1 MGQACGCSG
10 AAISDKLGGICLAT
24 VPFGFP
30 SLPQL
35 RRSRT
40 GSAKTGAS
48 WQRPIGLG
56 WERPYTVRYASNL
69 DDGPNHGAPLG
80 GFGAGCIGRGP
91 DGSFNLWHLD
101 GGEHWFGTLP
111 DCQFALFEHD
121 GTASRAHALASA
133 PLRDDSRPDAPQPPL
148 ESWSWYPASTS
159 ERSSGTYSA
168 RYPCSRFHYE
178 NVFAAR
184 VSCEAFS
191 PILPGDY
198 ERTSYPVAV
207 FRWSFTNP
215 TAAPLDLS
223 LLLSWRNSLGWFTN
237 TDPAA
242 AVHFRD
248 DGSPEHNYLP
258 AIGRTRGQR
267 NRKLDAPGLKGV
279 LLEGERAEPLAEGQ
293 GQWCLAVPDEETL
306 AHSGLEIMRCS
317 RWNPA
322 GDGAEIWNAFGLDG
336 SIPESDNDRR
346 SADHD
351 HASAALAVRF
361 RLEPGQSL
369 ELPMVISWDLPVTAF
384 ASGTRA
390 LRRYTDVFGSGGDN
404 AAAIAAE
411 ALLDWRA
418 WRTAIETWQA
428 PVVGRADLPDPLRM
442 ALLNELYDLA
452 SGGSLWTAATP
463 QDPVGRFGVLECLDY
478 AWYESL
484 DVRLYGSFALL
495 QLWPELDKAVLR
507 DFARAIP
514 AADPT
519 PRPIGWYFTQG
530 RGRVEAPRKLAGATP
545 HDLGAPNERPF
556 DATNYTAY
564 QDCNLWKDLA
574 SDFVLQVWRTFRLAP
589 SGEDLRFL
597 ADCWPAAVT
606 ALRYLKQFDA
616 NNDGLPDNG
625 GAPDQTF
632 DDWPLQG
639 VSAYCGALWIAAL
652 EAALAMGQRLQLE
665 LGLDTSAEQRQF
677 GGWLEQSRTNFDA
690 LLWNGEY
697 YKIDAESGTPVVMAD
712 QLCGDFYARLLGL
725 PPVVTDDRARSSLN
739 AVKEACFEGFQD
751 GRLGVANGL
760 RRDGTPLDPNGTHP
774 LEVWT
779 GINFGL
785 AAYYR
790 LMGDTNTALAIC
802 NAVVGQVYEGG
813 LQFRTPE
820 AITGVNTFRAC
831 HYLRAMAIWAL
842 WATHTGWQPIPGAE
856 RQPLG
861 TEQQP

>member
-1 MGQACGCSG
+1 NDGDQARTH
-10 AAISDKLGGICLAT
+10 DLAT
-24 VPFGFP
+24 
-30 SLPQL
+30 
-35 RRSRT
+35 
-40 GSAKTGAS
+40 
-48 WQRPIGLG
+48 RP
-56 WERPYTVRYASNL
+56 P
-69 DDGPNHGAPLG
+69 
-80 GFGAGCIGRGP
+80 
-91 DGSFNLWHLD
+91 
-101 GGEHWFGTLP
+101 
-111 DCQFALFEHD
+111 
-121 GTASRAHALASA
+121 
-133 PLRDDSRPDAPQPPL
+133 RDDSRPDSGPPL
-148 ESWSWYPASTS
+148 ASWSWYPASS
-159 ERSSGTYSA
+159 PEQPSGSYQA
-168 RYPCSRFHYE
+168 RYPLSAFHYE
-178 NVFAAR
+178 GVFRAG
-184 VSCEAFS
+184 VECEAFS

-198 ERTSYPVAV
+198 RRSSYPIAV
-207 FRWSFTNP
+207 FRWSFHNP
-215 TAAPLDLS
+215 TDRPLDLS
-223 LLLSWRNSLGWFTN
+223 LLLSWRNTCGWFSN

-248 DGSPEHNYLP
+248 DGSPEHNYVP

-267 NRKLDAPGLKGV
+267 NRWVEAPGLKGIV
-279 LLEGERAEPLAEGQ
+279 LEGERSEPLAEGQ
-293 GQWCLAVPDEETL
+293 GQWCLAVPD
-306 AHSGLEIMRCS
+306 AAAPGQPGLEIFRCS
-317 RWNPA
+317 RWNPT
-322 GDGAEIWNAFGLDG
+322 GDGAELWNPFQRDG
-336 SIPESDNDRR
+336 SLPDSNNDRH
-346 SADHD
+346 SGDDD

-361 RLEPGQSL
+361 QLAPGQSL
-369 ELPMVISWDLPVTAF
+369 ELPVVISWDLPVTAF
-384 ASGTRA
+384 ATGTRA
-390 LRRYTDVFGSGGDN
+390 LRRYTDFFGADGDQ
-404 AAAIAAE
+404 ATALAAE
-411 ALLDWRA
+411 GLRDWREWRSAIDA
-418 WRTAIETWQA
+418 WQQPVLQRT
-428 PVVGRADLPDPLRM
+428 DLPEPLRM

-452 SGGSLWTAATP
+452 SGGSLWTAATAD
-463 QDPVGRFGVLECLDY
+463 DPVGRFGVLECLDY

-507 DFARAIP
+507 SFARAIP

-530 RGRVEAPRKLAGATP
+530 RGRVEAARKLAGATP

-597 ADCWPAAVT
+597 ADCWPASVT
-606 ALRYLKQFDA
+606 ALRYLKQFDI
-616 NNDGLPDNG
+616 NDDGLPDNG

-677 GGWLEQSRTNFDA
+677 GEWLEQSRSHFDA

-697 YKIDAESGTPVVMAD
+697 YNIDAESGTPVVMAD

-725 PPVVTDDRARSSLN
+725 PPVVAENRALSSLK
-739 AVKEACFEGFQD
+739 AVKEACFESFEG

-790 LMGDTNTALAIC
+790 LMGDTDTALAIC
-802 NAVVGQVYEGG
+802 SAVVRQVYEGG

-820 AITGVNTFRAC
+820 AITAAGTFRAC

-842 WATHTGWQPIPGAE
+842 WATHTGWQPSPGAE
-856 RQPLG
+856 RQPVG
-861 TEQQP
+861 STQP

>member
-1 MGQACGCSG
+1 MA
-10 AAISDKLGGICLAT
+10 
-24 VPFGFP
+24 PFGLSSF
-30 SLPQL
+30 
-35 RRSRT
+35 RSMLGTPPRQ
-40 GSAKTGAS
+40 SSDAAAC
-48 WQRPIGLG
+48 WQRPFGQG
-56 WERPYTVRYASNL
+56 WENPYTVRYASNL

-80 GFGAGCIGRGP
+80 GFGAGCLGRGP
-91 DGSFNLWHLD
+91 DGNFNLWHLD
-101 GGEHWFGTLP
+101 GGEHWFGVLP
-111 DCQFALFEHD
+111 DCQFALHEND
-121 GTASRAHALASA
+121 GDQARSHALATR
-133 PLRDDSRPDAPQPPL
+133 PPQDDSRPDSGPPL
-148 ESWSWYPASTS
+148 SSWSWYPASS
-159 ERSSGTYSA
+159 PEHPSGSYQA
-168 RYPCSRFHYE
+168 RYPLSAFNYE
-178 NVFAAR
+178 GVFRAGVA
-184 VSCEAFS
+184 CEAFS

-198 ERTSYPVAV
+198 RRSSYPIAV
-207 FRWSFTNP
+207 FRWSFHNP
-215 TAAPLDLS
+215 TDRPLDLS
-223 LLLSWRNSLGWFTN
+223 LLLSWRNSCGWFSN

-248 DGSPEHNYLP
+248 DGSPEHNYVP

-267 NRKLDAPGLKGV
+267 NRWVEAPGLKGIV
-279 LLEGERAEPLAEGQ
+279 LEGERSEPLAEGQ
-293 GQWCLAVPDEETL
+293 GQWCLAVPDAAAPGQPE
-306 AHSGLEIMRCS
+306 LEIFRCS

-322 GDGAEIWNAFGLDG
+322 GDGAELWTAFDRDG
-336 SIPESDNDRR
+336 SIPDSNNDRH
-346 SADHD
+346 SGDDD

-361 RLEPGQSL
+361 QLAPGQSL
-369 ELPMVISWDLPVTAF
+369 ELPVVISWDLPVTAF
-384 ASGTRA
+384 ATGTRA
-390 LRRYTDVFGSGGDN
+390 LRRYTDFFGADGDQ
-404 AAAIAAE
+404 ATALAAEGLRDWREWRAAI
-411 ALLDWRA
+411 DA
-418 WRTAIETWQA
+418 WQQPVLQRT
-428 PVVGRADLPDPLRM
+428 DLPEPLRM

-452 SGGSLWTAATP
+452 SGGSLWTAATAD
-463 QDPVGRFGVLECLDY
+463 DPVGRFGVLECLDY

-507 DFARAIP
+507 SFARAIP

-530 RGRVEAPRKLAGATP
+530 RGRVEAARKLAGATP

-606 ALRYLKQFDA
+606 ALRHLKQFDI
-616 NNDGLPDNG
+616 NDDGLPDNG

-677 GGWLEQSRTNFDA
+677 GEWLEQSRNHFDA

-697 YKIDAESGTPVVMAD
+697 YNIDAESGTPVVMAD

-725 PPVVTDDRARSSLN
+725 PPVVAENRALSSLK
-739 AVKEACFEGFQD
+739 AVKEACFESFEG

-790 LMGDTNTALAIC
+790 LMGDTDTALSIC
-802 NAVVGQVYEGG
+802 SAVVRQVYEGG

-820 AITGVNTFRAC
+820 AITAAGTFRAC

-842 WATHTGWQPIPGAE
+842 WATHTDWQPIPGAE
-856 RQPLG
+856 RQPLSS
-861 TEQQP
+861 TQP

>member
-1 MGQACGCSG
+1 M
-10 AAISDKLGGICLAT
+10 
-24 VPFGFP
+24 PFG
-30 SLPQL
+30 LPGLPL
-35 RRSRT
+35 RRRPRPGSDSPEACWSR
-40 GSAKTGAS
+40 
-48 WQRPIGLG
+48 PFGLP
-56 WERPYTVRYASNL
+56 WTQPYTVRYASNL
-69 DDGPNHGAPLG
+69 DDGPNHGMPLG
-80 GFGAGCIGRGP
+80 GFGAGCIGRAP

-111 DCQFALFEHD
+111 DCQFALFEAD
-121 GTASRAHALASA
+121 GRGSRAHALAVQPA
-133 PLRDDSRPDAPQPPL
+133 ADGSRAGTSPPL
-148 ESWSWYPASTS
+148 ESWSWYPASTA
-159 ERSSGTYSA
+159 ERSSGTYAA
-168 RYPCSRFHYE
+168 RYPLSWTRYE
-178 NVFAAR
+178 GLYAAE
-184 VSCEAFS
+184 VESEAFS

-198 ERTSYPVAV
+198 QRSSYPVAV
-207 FRWSFTNP
+207 FRWSFRNP
-215 TAAPLDLS
+215 TDQPLELS
-223 LLLSWRNSLGWFTN
+223 LLLSWRNTVGWFTN
-237 TDPAA
+237 TDPSA

-248 DGSPEHNYLP
+248 DGSPEHAYVP
-258 AIGRTRGQR
+258 AIGSSRGQR
-267 NRKLDAPGLKGV
+267 NRRADAPGLKG
-279 LLEGERAEPLAEGQ
+279 LLLDGEASEPLAEGQ
-293 GQWCLAVPDEETL
+293 GQWCLAVPDEAAL
-306 AHSGLEIMRCS
+306 AHPGLEIFRCS

-322 GDGAEIWNAFGLDG
+322 GNGAELWKPFARDG

-346 SADHD
+346 SADD
-351 HASAALAVRF
+351 DPASAALAVRF
-361 RLEPGQSL
+361 RLEPGQNL
-369 ELPMVISWDLPVTAF
+369 EIPVVISWDLPVTSF
-384 ASGTRA
+384 ATGVRA
-390 LRRYTDVFGSGGDN
+390 LRRYTDFFGDTGDN

-411 ALLDWRA
+411 ALRDWRS
-418 WRTAIETWQA
+418 WRAAIEAWQA
-428 PVVGRADLPDPLRM
+428 PVVGRDDLPEALRM

-452 SGGSLWTAATP
+452 SGGSLWTAASP
-463 QDPVGRFGVLECLDY
+463 QAPVGHFGVLECLDY

-530 RGRVEAPRKLAGATP
+530 RGRVEAARKVAGATP

-556 DATNYTAY
+556 EATNYTAY

-606 ALRYLKQFDA
+606 ALRHLKRFDA

-665 LGLDTSAEQRQF
+665 LGLDTSAEQREF
-677 GGWLEQSRTNFDA
+677 GGWLEQSRANFDA
-690 LLWNGEY
+690 LLWNGEFY
-697 YKIDAESGTPVVMAD
+697 NIDAESGTPVVMAD

-725 PPVVTDDRARSSLN
+725 PPVVAEERARSSLQ
-739 AVKEACFEGFQD
+739 AVKEACFQGFQG

-790 LMGDTNTALAIC
+790 LMGETQTALAISS
-802 NAVVGQVYEGG
+802 AVVTQVYQGG

-820 AITGVNTFRAC
+820 AITAVTTFRAC

-856 RQPLG
+856 RQPLSR
-861 TEQQP
+861 EER

>member
-1 MGQACGCSG
+1 MA
-10 AAISDKLGGICLAT
+10 
-24 VPFGFP
+24 PFGF
-30 SLPQL
+30 SAL
-35 RRSRT
+35 RNLRSGGGERPPRDL
-40 GSAKTGAS
+40 AS
-48 WQRPIGLG
+48 WQRPFGQG

-80 GFGAGCIGRGP
+80 GFGAGCLGRGP

-101 GGEHWFGTLP
+101 GGEHWFGLIP
-111 DCQFALFEHD
+111 DCQFALYERD
-121 GTASRAHALASA
+121 GDGSRCHALATA
-133 PLRDDSRPDAPQPPL
+133 PPRDDSRPDADAPL
-148 ESWSWYPASTS
+148 GAWQWYPGSDDA
-159 ERSSGTYSA
+159 RSSGTYTA
-168 RYPCSRFHYE
+168 RYPLHRFDYE
-178 NVFAAR
+178 GVYRAR
-184 VSCEAFS
+184 VRCEAFS

-198 ERTSYPVAV
+198 QRSSYPVAV
-207 FRWSFTNP
+207 FHWRFSNP
-215 TAAPLDLS
+215 SDAPLDLS
-223 LLLSWRNSLGWFTN
+223 LLLSWRNTCGWFTN

-248 DGSPEHNYLP
+248 DGSPEHNYRP
-258 AIGRTRGQR
+258 AIGRSRGQR
-267 NRKLDAPGLKGV
+267 NRHCEGEGLKGI

-293 GQWCLAVPDEETL
+293 GQWCLAVPDPANLGMPVEL
-306 AHSGLEIMRCS
+306 FRCS

-322 GDGAEIWNAFGLDG
+322 GDGAEIWQPFASGG
-336 SIPESDNDRR
+336 AIPESDNDRR
-346 SADHD
+346 SGEGDP
-351 HASAALAVRF
+351 ASAALAVRF
-361 RLEPGQSL
+361 RLEPGASL
-369 ELPMVISWDLPVTAF
+369 ELPVVIAWDLPVTAF
-384 ASGTRA
+384 ASGSRA
-390 LRRYTDVFGSGGDN
+390 LRRYTDFFGASGDN
-404 AAAIAAE
+404 AEAIAAE
-411 ALLDWRA
+411 ALRDWRDWRA
-418 WRTAIETWQA
+418 AIEAWQQ
-428 PVVGRADLPDPLRM
+428 PVRERSDLPEQLRM

-452 SGGSLWTAATP
+452 SGGSLWTAASP

-530 RGRVEAPRKLAGATP
+530 RGRVEAPRKVAGATP

-606 ALRYLKQFDA
+606 ALRHLKGFDA
-616 NNDGLPDNG
+616 NDDGLPDNG

-665 LGLDTSAEQRQF
+665 LGLDTSGEQRQF
-677 GGWLEQSRTNFDA
+677 GEWLERSRANFDR

-697 YKIDAESGTPVVMAD
+697 YRIDAESGTPVVMAD

-725 PPVVTDDRARSSLN
+725 PPVVADERARSTLK
-739 AVKEACFEGFQD
+739 AVRESCFEGFQG

-790 LMGDTNTALAIC
+790 LMGDTETALAIC
-802 NAVVGQVYEGG
+802 SAVVEQVYGGG

-820 AITGVNTFRAC
+820 AITAAHTFRAC

-842 WATHTGWQPIPGAE
+842 WASHTGWQPIPGAE
-856 RQPLG
+856 RQPQAL
-861 TEQQP
+861 P

>member
-1 MGQACGCSG
+1 MRFGLPSIRQRTT
-10 AAISDKLGGICLAT
+10 AASAT
-24 VPFGFP
+24 
-30 SLPQL
+30 
-35 RRSRT
+35 
-40 GSAKTGAS
+40 

-91 DGSFNLWHLD
+91 DGAFNLWHLD

-111 DCQFALFEHD
+111 DCQFALYEHN
-121 GTASRAHALASA
+121 GHESKAHALATA

-148 ESWSWYPASTS
+148 TAWSWYPASTP
-159 ERSSGTYSA
+159 EQSSGTYSA
-168 RYPCSRFHYE
+168 RYPCSSFHYA
-178 NVFAAR
+178 NVFTAR

-198 ERTSYPVAV
+198 RRTSYPVAV
-207 FRWSFTNP
+207 FRWSFSNP

-223 LLLSWRNSLGWFTN
+223 LLLSWRNTVGWFTN

-248 DGSPEHNYLP
+248 DGSPEHNYVP

-279 LLEGERAEPLAEGQ
+279 LLEGEQAEPLAEGQ

-306 AHSGLEIMRCS
+306 AHPGLEIMRCS

-322 GDGAEIWNAFGLDG
+322 GDGAEIWTPFERDG
-336 SIPESDNDRR
+336 SIPDSDNDRR

-361 RLEPGQSL
+361 RLEPGQTL
-369 ELPMVISWDLPVTAF
+369 ELPVVISWDLPVTSF
-384 ASGTRA
+384 ASGTRI
-390 LRRYTDVFGSGGDN
+390 LRRYTDVFGSSGDN
-404 AAAIAAE
+404 SAAIAAE
-411 ALLDWRA
+411 ALRDWRS
-418 WRTAIETWQA
+418 WRTAIDTWQA
-428 PVVGRADLPDPLRM
+428 PVLGRTDLPDPLRM

-452 SGGSLWTAATP
+452 SGGSLWTAASP

-495 QLWPELDKAVLR
+495 QLWPELDKSVLR
-507 DFARAIP
+507 SFARAIP
-514 AADPT
+514 AHDPT

-530 RGRVEAPRKLAGATP
+530 KGRVEAARKVVGATP
-545 HDLGAPNERPF
+545 HDLGAPNERPW
-556 DATNYTAY
+556 DASNYTAY

-574 SDFVLQVWRTFRLAP
+574 SDFVLQVWRTFKLAP
-589 SGEDLRFL
+589 NGEDLRFL
-597 ADCWPAAVT
+597 AECWPAAVQ
-606 ALRYLKQFDA
+606 ALHYLKTFDV

-632 DDWPLQG
+632 DDWPLKG

-652 EAALAMGQRLQLE
+652 EAALAMAQQLQLAM
-665 LGLDTSAEQRQF
+665 GLDTASEQRTF
-677 GGWLEQSRTNFDA
+677 GTWLEQSRANFDA

-697 YKIDAESGTPVVMAD
+697 YNIDAESGTPVVMAD

-725 PPVVTDDRARSSLN
+725 PAVVADERSRSALQ
-739 AVKEACFEGFQD
+739 AVKEACFEGFQG

-790 LMGDTNTALAIC
+790 LMGDTSTALAITG
-802 NAVVGQVYEGG
+802 AVVEQVYSGG

-820 AITGVNTFRAC
+820 AITAVNTFRAC

-842 WATHTGWQPIPGAE
+842 WATHTNWQPIPGAE
-856 RQPLG
+856 REAMAP
-861 TEQQP
+861 

>member
-1 MGQACGCSG
+1 MP
-10 AAISDKLGGICLAT
+10 
-24 VPFGFP
+24 PFGLSSLASRLRGGP
-30 SLPQL
+30 SPDHE
-35 RRSRT
+35 SRC
-40 GSAKTGAS
+40 S
-48 WQRPIGLG
+48 WQRPLGLG
-56 WERPYTVRYASNL
+56 WQQPYTVRYASNL

-91 DGSFNLWHLD
+91 DGAFNLWHLD
-101 GGEHWFGTLP
+101 GGEHWFGVLP
-111 DCQFALFEHD
+111 DCQFALFERDSH
-121 GTASRAHALASA
+121 GRRAHALATA
-133 PLRDDSRPDAPQPPL
+133 PNAAAPSSDASRTEAETPL
-148 ESWSWYPASTS
+148 STWQWYPASTTVQTT
-159 ERSSGTYSA
+159 GIYSA
-168 RYPCSRFHYE
+168 RYPLSSTTYSG
-178 NVFAAR
+178 VFKAA
-184 VSCEAFS
+184 VSYEAFS

-198 ERTSYPVAV
+198 TRTSYPVAV
-207 FRWSFTNP
+207 FHWRLANP
-215 TAAPLDLS
+215 SSEPLEVS
-223 LLLSWRNSLGWFTN
+223 LLLSWRNTCGWFTN
-237 TDPAA
+237 TDSAA

-248 DGSPEHNYLP
+248 DGSPEHNYVP
-258 AIGRTRGQR
+258 AIGRSRGQR
-267 NRKLDAPGLKGV
+267 NRQIEAPGLKGL
-279 LLEGERAEPLAEGQ
+279 LLEGERSTPLAEGQ
-293 GQWCLAVPDEETL
+293 GEWCLAVPD
-306 AHSGLEIMRCS
+306 LEGVEIFRCS

-322 GDGAEIWNAFGLDG
+322 GDGAEIWTPFATDG
-336 SIPESDNDRR
+336 SIPDSNNDRSSGDNDP
-346 SADHD
+346 
-351 HASAALAVRF
+351 ASAALAVRC
-361 RLEPGQSL
+361 RLEPGQEL
-369 ELPMVISWDLPVTAF
+369 EIPVVITWDLPVTSF
-384 ASGTRA
+384 ATGTRA
-390 LRRYTDVFGSGGDN
+390 LRRYTDVFGSGGDQ
-404 AAAIAAE
+404 AATIAAE
-411 ALLDWRA
+411 ALRDWRS
-418 WRTAIETWQA
+418 WREGIRAWQA
-428 PVVGRADLPDPLRM
+428 PVLERTDLPEPLRM

-452 SGGSLWTAATP
+452 SGGSLWTAASAD
-463 QDPVGRFGVLECLDY
+463 DPVGRFGVLECLDY

-507 DFARAIP
+507 SFARAIP

-530 RGRVEAPRKLAGATP
+530 RGRVEAARKIVGATP

-574 SDFVLQVWRTFRLAP
+574 SDFVLQVWRTYRLAP
-589 SGEDLRFL
+589 NGTDLRFL

-606 ALRYLKQFDA
+606 ALRYLKTFDA

-652 EAALAMGQRLQLE
+652 EAALAMGQQLQLE
-665 LGLDTSAEQRQF
+665 LGLDTSAEQREF
-677 GGWLEQSRTNFDA
+677 SGWLEQSRANFDK

-697 YKIDAESGTPVVMAD
+697 YAIDAESGTPVVMAD

-725 PPVVTDDRARSSLN
+725 PPVVAEERARSALK
-739 AVKEACFEGFQD
+739 AVKEACFEGFA
-751 GRLGVANGL
+751 GGKLGVANGL

-790 LMGDTNTALAIC
+790 LMGDTSTALAIC
-802 NAVVGQVYEGG
+802 GAVVEQVYEGG

-820 AITGVNTFRAC
+820 AITAVNTFRAC

-842 WATHTGWQPIPGAE
+842 WATHTSWAPIPGAE
-856 RQPLG
+856 RQP
-861 TEQQP
+861 

>member
-1 MGQACGCSG
+1 
-10 AAISDKLGGICLAT
+10 
-24 VPFGFP
+24 VF
-30 SLPQL
+30 
-35 RRSRT
+35 R
-40 GSAKTGAS
+40 
-48 WQRPIGLG
+48 
-56 WERPYTVRYASNL
+56 
-69 DDGPNHGAPLG
+69 
-80 GFGAGCIGRGP
+80 AGV
-91 DGSFNLWHLD
+91 
-101 GGEHWFGTLP
+101 E
-111 DCQFALFEHD
+111 
-121 GTASRAHALASA
+121 
-133 PLRDDSRPDAPQPPL
+133 
-148 ESWSWYPASTS
+148 
-159 ERSSGTYSA
+159 
-168 RYPCSRFHYE
+168 
-178 NVFAAR
+178 
-184 VSCEAFS
+184 CEAFS

-198 ERTSYPVAV
+198 RRSSYPIAV
-207 FRWSFTNP
+207 FRWSFHNP
-215 TAAPLDLS
+215 TDRPLDLS
-223 LLLSWRNSLGWFTN
+223 LLLSWRNTCGWFSN

-248 DGSPEHNYLP
+248 DGSPEHNYVP

-267 NRKLDAPGLKGV
+267 NRWVEAPGLKGIV
-279 LLEGERAEPLAEGQ
+279 LEGERSEPLAEGQ
-293 GQWCLAVPDEETL
+293 GQWCLAVPD
-306 AHSGLEIMRCS
+306 AAAPGQPGLEIFRCS
-317 RWNPA
+317 RWNPT
-322 GDGAEIWNAFGLDG
+322 GDGAELWNPFQRDG
-336 SIPESDNDRR
+336 SLPDSNNDRH
-346 SADHD
+346 SGDDD

-361 RLEPGQSL
+361 QLAPGQSL
-369 ELPMVISWDLPVTAF
+369 ELPVVISWDLPVTAF
-384 ASGTRA
+384 ATGTRA
-390 LRRYTDVFGSGGDN
+390 LRRYTDFFGADGDQ
-404 AAAIAAE
+404 ATALAAE
-411 ALLDWRA
+411 GLRDWREWRSAIDA
-418 WRTAIETWQA
+418 WQQPVLQRT
-428 PVVGRADLPDPLRM
+428 DLPEPLRM

-452 SGGSLWTAATP
+452 SGGSLWTAATAD
-463 QDPVGRFGVLECLDY
+463 DPVGRFGVLECLDY

-507 DFARAIP
+507 SFARAIP

-530 RGRVEAPRKLAGATP
+530 RGRVEAARKLAGATP

-597 ADCWPAAVT
+597 ADCWPASVT
-606 ALRYLKQFDA
+606 ALRYLKQFDI
-616 NNDGLPDNG
+616 NDDGLPDNG

-677 GGWLEQSRTNFDA
+677 GEWLEQSRSHFDA

-697 YKIDAESGTPVVMAD
+697 YNIDAESGTPVVMAD

-725 PPVVTDDRARSSLN
+725 PPVVAENRALSSLK
-739 AVKEACFEGFQD
+739 AVKEACFESFEG

-790 LMGDTNTALAIC
+790 LMGDTDTALAIC
-802 NAVVGQVYEGG
+802 SAVVRQVYEGG

-820 AITGVNTFRAC
+820 AITAAGTFRAC

-856 RQPLG
+856 RQPVG
-861 TEQQP
+861 STQP